1 MSPVHEEP
9 SAKRRRLAGREN
21 AAQQHSSSHSDSND
35 SVLECPQRQAPFSS
49 HASPSTP
56 SPNTISSSQFQQG
69 TREPSQMH
77 LVGTEPTPHGPFSI
91 IQPWERASNTWYH
104 SAWGQMP
111 YFASTHVPNHGHV
124 WHNPAAILP
133 IPPHFHSQGVSPL
146 LTQNYCSLPTE
157 TTTILH
163 TTPTVV
169 HQESPS
175 SGRVSGI
182 ELSTGIAEVGPETA
196 DSSGEE
202 IVCFGM
208 VGFNYDVYQLE
219 TF

>member
-133 IPPHFHSQGVSPL
+133 IPPHFHSQGVSPCL
-146 LTQNYCSLPTE
+146 LRIIVLYQPKLQPFYILP
-157 TTTILH
+157 L
-163 TTPTVV
+163 
-169 HQESPS
+169 PS
-175 SGRVSGI
+175 FTRNLPRLDAYPA
-182 ELSTGIAEVGPETA
+182 LSCLLA
-196 DSSGEE
+196 
-202 IVCFGM
+202 
-208 VGFNYDVYQLE
+208 
-219 TF
+219 